1 MVEGGGVLQGQDDG
15 VLAHAP
21 EGGLLVGL
29 ANRFRLEVVVLEE
42 TTGTLSGGAWTAGL
56 RDGRGRLVGKGGGDH
71 QEPGGAAI
79 VAQFGMAEF
88 GDGPI
93 RESAY
98 APYSSECDRL
108 WSGLLSSGWKPQAAV
123 PLE

>member
-1 MVEGGGVLQGQDDG
+1 M
-15 VLAHAP
+15 LAHAP
-21 EGGLLVGL
+21 EGGLVVGL

-56 RDGRGRLVGKGGGDH
+56 RDGCGRLVGKGGGDH
-71 QEPGGAAI
+71 QEPGDAAI

-93 RESAY
+93 RE
-98 APYSSECDRL
+98 L
-108 WSGLLSSGWKPQAAV
+108 SGWRTKRGCICGV
-123 PLE
+123 PRCFQWDGK